1 MLTLRRSVFPTSS
14 ILRRGLLAWLLSIVL
29 LAPAFGQHVTTRP
42 PPTEQQ
48 KIEYL
53 ISTVAALHD
62 AAFIRNGT
70 AYDATQA
77 AAHLRLKWRMA
88 GGRVKTA
95 DQFISRC
102 ATGSSVSGIHYGIRF
117 GNGPTL
123 DAATWLRHKL
133 AAYESERSEHPR

>member
-1 MLTLRRSVFPTSS
+1 MLTIRRPVFLTSPLLRG
-14 ILRRGLLAWLLSIVL
+14 GLAAWLLSIVL
-29 LAPAFGQHVTTRP
+29 LTPAFGQHVTTRLP
-42 PPTEQQ
+42 PSERQ

-70 AYDATQA
+70 AYDATRA

-102 ATGSSVSGIHYGIRF
+102 ATGSSVSGIHYAIRF

-133 AAYESERSEHPR
+133 AAYESETAEHPG